1 MDMYLSPTEQISNC
15 KKAHPPCFSRI
26 IASKVDEVL
35 NDQPTLNSSTDLI
48 SALKQ
53 ADFEIKNITVLT
65 SISWIKRNQP
75 TVPAIEE
82 V

>member
-1 MDMYLSPTEQISNC
+1 MDPYRSLTKQISNC

-35 NDQPTLNSSTDLI
+35 NDQPTLESATDLI

-53 ADFEIKNITVLT
+53 ADLEVKNITVLI

-75 TVPAIEE
+75 TITVIEE
-82 V
+82 I